1 MKFGENHMGGLF
13 VAPVDEKELRQG
25 AFDEGVVAPQGHEA
39 VVLVQRDAKPECA
52 GLQLTPVWLMVDS

>member
-25 AFDEGVVAPQGHEA
+25 AFDGGVVEPQGHEA
-39 VVLVQRDAKPECA
+39 VVLVQRGAKPEC
-52 GLQLTPVWLMVDS
+52 G